1 MPPPKFRCLT
11 DAEAIPQIPQ
21 GPDAGNKWAQLER
34 SRAETPARVQ
44 VLRDGNGNTRP
55 ELVAQGKADDELVE
69 PLCQVRGLPT
79 WPYAVHALADT
90 QRLWKEH
97 GPTPISGVLHWPATA
112 RSGFRPGQLRCSE

>member
-55 ELVAQGKADDELVE
+55 ELVAQGKADDELLNLYVKCVG
-69 PLCQVRGLPT
+69 CQLGQ
-79 WPYAVHALADT
+79 
-90 QRLWKEH
+90 QRLSAE
-97 GPTPISGVLHWPATA
+97 
-112 RSGFRPGQLRCSE
+112 R